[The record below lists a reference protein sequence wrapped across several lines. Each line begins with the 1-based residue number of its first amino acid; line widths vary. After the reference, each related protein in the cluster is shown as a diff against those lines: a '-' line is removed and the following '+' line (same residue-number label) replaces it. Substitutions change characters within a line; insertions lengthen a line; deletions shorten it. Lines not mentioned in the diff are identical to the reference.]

1 MEARPM
7 AGTLDV
13 RVRDDREYA
22 RKVERA
28 QRMLLEQWGGR
39 IAQAQKDAA

>member
-28 QRMLLEQWGGR
+28 QFILLTMWGDR
-39 IAQAQKDAA
+39 IAQAQKEAA